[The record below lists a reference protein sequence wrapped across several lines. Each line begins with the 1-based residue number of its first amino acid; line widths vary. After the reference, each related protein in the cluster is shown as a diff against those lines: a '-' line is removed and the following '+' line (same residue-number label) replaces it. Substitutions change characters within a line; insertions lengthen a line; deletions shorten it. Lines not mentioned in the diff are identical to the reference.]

1 MQKIRTT
8 RILVAALA
16 ATLLMAAAA
25 PAAGGP
31 TLTLS
36 VKISPSKNVK
46 PGDPIALAVSGT
58 LAGPGGA
65 LAPTITK
72 AVVFLPAGAVTN
84 GRLFPSCSAAKL
96 KSHHNALSAC
106 PKGSKIGTGFITA
119 TAIQLGVSA
128 NAVATMF
135 NGPGGRSIVFNFH
148 ATVPADI
155 NDSIDAP
162 LVRMHGKYGYKVTLN
177 VPHDLQEILDGV
189 FVSVQKFQ
197 FVTKAS
203 VKVHGRTVPY
213 IVGQKC
219 PKSGKGPVHGDFSFL
234 DGSTAS
240 ADTNVAFTCKKK

>member
-1 MQKIRTT
+1 MHTIRIS
-8 RILVAALA
+8 RIVVAAVA
-16 ATLLMAAAA
+16 ATLLLAAVA

-31 TLTLS
+31 TLGFS
-36 VKISPSKNVK
+36 VKISPSKNLK
-46 PGDPIALAVSGT
+46 PGDPLTLIFDGN

-84 GRLFPSCSAAKL
+84 GRLFPSCTAAKL

-119 TAIQLGVSA
+119 TAVQLGVSA
-128 NAVATMF
+128 NATATMF

-155 NDSIDAP
+155 NDSLDAP
-162 LVRMHGKYGYKVTLN
+162 LVRMHGKYGYKLTLTI
-177 VPHDLQEILDGV
+177 PHDLQEILDGV
-189 FVSVQKFQ
+189 FVSVQKFH

-203 VKVHGRTVPY
+203 VKVKGKTRAY

-240 ADTNVAFTCKKK
+240 ADTNVAFSCKR